1 MEIIKFINETANLK
15 EKVNKDKIK
24 TVLKTTTFEKL
35 KQNEIDHGFN
45 EAVPHKEKKDKKIP
59 FFNLG
64 PKNDWKKIINEDF
77 KLKLENAFGKDLK
90 ELSYK

>member
-1 MEIIKFINETANLK
+1 MKLIMGLMKQCPIKK
-15 EKVNKDKIK
+15 
-24 TVLKTTTFEKL
+24 
-35 KQNEIDHGFN
+35 
-45 EAVPHKEKKDKKIP
+45 KKDKKIP

-77 KLKLENAFGKDLK
+77 KLKLENAFRKDLK

>member
-1 MEIIKFINETANLK
+1 MGFMKRSLI
-15 EKVNKDKIK
+15 EKKKIK
-24 TVLKTTTFEKL
+24 KFL
-35 KQNEIDHGFN
+35 
-45 EAVPHKEKKDKKIP
+45 

>member
-1 MEIIKFINETANLK
+1 MTIS
-15 EKVNKDKIK
+15 
-24 TVLKTTTFEKL
+24 
-35 KQNEIDHGFN
+35 
-45 EAVPHKEKKDKKIP
+45 KEKKDKKIP

-90 ELSYK
+90 ELSYKQLIS